1 MALIVRGVINTR
13 PRPFPPRRAHLA
25 VADEEEVPEA
35 EMMDPSIRRIEVAE
49 PEEQSSQGTV

>member
-13 PRPFPPRRAHLA
+13 HRPFPPRRANLA

-35 EMMDPSIRRIEVAE
+35 EMMDPSIRKIEVAE
-49 PEEQSSQGTV
+49 PEEQSSQVTV